1 MNQPMK
7 PQMKETD
14 MTPLTAMMGTYKKTA
29 PLKDGSVASPLVRL
43 DFADVD
49 TARKAFKDV
58 VRGLKFD
65 VAELAVVTFLQA
77 YEAGKPYVMLPF
89 VMNGMF
95 HHKSILCRADDDL
108 QPQNLAGKTVA
119 MRSYPQTT
127 PTWGRGILSDE
138 YGVELDKVRWLT
150 QEGAHVAEARD
161 PEFVTRIDS
170 TLSLED
176 MLRAGEV
183 DAIIAGGALSGDP
196 GIRTLIAEP
205 KEAAA
210 AAYRRTGVVPIN
222 HVVTIRKEIAETRID
237 LVREVFHMLLKSRE
251 ASGELPPAD
260 GPDLQPV
267 GFDALRPALETVIR
281 YAHEQK
287 LISRRY
293 AVEELYGNVGKILD

>member
-1 MNQPMK
+1 
-7 PQMKETD
+7 
-14 MTPLTAMMGTYKKTA
+14 MTALTAMMGTYKKTA
-29 PLKDGSVASPLVRL
+29 PLKDGSVSSPLLRL

-49 TARKAFKDV
+49 TAQKAFKDV

-77 YEAGKPYVMLPF
+77 FEAGKPYVMLPF
-89 VMNGMF
+89 VMNGNF
-95 HHKSILCRADDDL
+95 HHKSILCRSDDDL
-108 QPQNLAGKTVA
+108 RPENLAGKTVA

-127 PTWGRGILSDE
+127 PTWVRGILSDE

-150 QEGAHVAEARD
+150 QEGAHVAEFRD

-196 GIRTLIAEP
+196 GIRTLIPEP

-210 AAYRRTGVVPIN
+210 ASYRRTNVVPIN
-222 HVVTIRKEIAETRID
+222 HVVVIRSEIAQTRID
-237 LVREVFHMLLKSRE
+237 LVREVFHMLQRSRD
-251 ASGELPPAD
+251 ASGDTASAN

-281 YAHEQK
+281 YAYEQK
-287 LISRRY
+287 LIAQRY
-293 AVEELYGNVGKILD
+293 TVEQLYGNVAKILD